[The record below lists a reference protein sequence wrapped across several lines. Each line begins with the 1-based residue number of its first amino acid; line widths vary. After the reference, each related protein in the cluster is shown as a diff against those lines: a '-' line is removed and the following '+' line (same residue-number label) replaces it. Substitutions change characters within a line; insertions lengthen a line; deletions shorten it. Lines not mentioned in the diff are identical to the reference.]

1 MYAMKFAITFIF
13 LVLELLTLCQASV
26 HPIKIKDK
34 HFVDTVTG
42 KPFFIKG
49 VDYQPGGSSEVNE
62 KQDPLSNPEA
72 CARDILLFQDLGINT
87 VRIYSINPD
96 LNHDACMTMLAM
108 AGIYLIL
115 DVNSPLQNQHLNR
128 YEPWSTFNEFYLE
141 HVFKVVEQFSHYN
154 NTLGFFAGNEIVND
168 KRSAQYSPAYIKEL
182 IGSMKKYISAHS
194 ARTIPVG
201 YSAAD
206 DLSYRISLSEY
217 LECKV
222 EDKPENSVD
231 FYGVNSY
238 QWCGQQTMQT
248 SGYDTLVEAYRSY
261 SKPVF
266 FSEFGCNK
274 VLPRQFQEIDSLFSD
289 EMYSV
294 FSGGLVYEFSQEDN
308 NYGLVEY
315 QDDGKVQL
323 LADFEQLKMHYQNVE
338 FPSMKTLKETVEMQ
352 DAPSCIEDYE
362 NLNIESKIAKNL
374 GSFLVKKGVKVEK
387 GKYIDLHKNQLS
399 PNVTIL
405 CVDGS
410 SWDGPKRIEVVQ
422 SLTSSDQQEGGEEDE
437 EGERDELKR
446 KHRNSGSMIGPLVP
460 PGLFLLFYILN
471 ILF

>member
-1 MYAMKFAITFIF
+1 MMVISSTFIF
-13 LVLELLTLCQASV
+13 LILELVVLCEASV
-26 HPIKIKDK
+26 HTIQIKDK

-49 VDYQPGGSSEVNE
+49 VDYQPGGSSDVSE
-62 KQDPLSNPEA
+62 KQDPLSNPDA
-72 CARDILLFQDLGINT
+72 CARDILLFQELGINT

-128 YEPWSTFNEFYLE
+128 YEPWTTYNEVYLE

-182 IGSMKKYISAHS
+182 IGTMKNYISAHS
-194 ARTIPVG
+194 PRTIPVG

-206 DLSYRISLSEY
+206 DLNYRVSLSEY
-217 LECKV
+217 LECKDD
-222 EDKPENSVD
+222 DKPENSVD

-248 SGYDTLVEAYRSY
+248 SGYDTLVDAYRSY

-274 VLPRQFQEIDSLFSD
+274 VLPRQFQEIGYLFSE

-294 FSGGLVYEFSQEDN
+294 FCGGLVYEFSQEDN

-315 QDDGKVQL
+315 QEDDSVQL
-323 LADFEQLKMHYQNVE
+323 LEDFEKLKSHYQNIE
-338 FPSMKTLKETVEMQ
+338 FPSMKTLKETVQMEET
-352 DAPSCIEDYE
+352 PSCAEDYE
-362 NLNIESKIAKNL
+362 NLKIESKIAKNL
-374 GSFLVKKGVKVEK
+374 GSSLIKKGVKVEK
-387 GKYIDLHKNQLS
+387 GKYIDIHENQLS
-399 PNVTIL
+399 TNVTIL
-405 CVDGS
+405 DKHGDR
-410 SWDGPKRIEVVQ
+410 WNGPKKIEIRQ
-422 SLTSSDQQEGGEEDE
+422 SLTLSDLEGEEQEDGDE
-437 EGERDELKR
+437 DKDELKR
-446 KHRNSGSMIGPLVP
+446 KHRNSASISGPLLP
-460 PGLFLLFYILN
+460 LGLCLLFFTFS
-471 ILF
+471 LFF

>member
-1 MYAMKFAITFIF
+1 MMVFVGTYVFVVFG
-13 LVLELLTLCQASV
+13 LLALCQASI
-26 HPIKIKDK
+26 HTIKIKDK

-49 VDYQPGGSSEVNE
+49 VDYQPGGSSDVSE
-62 KQDPLSNPEA
+62 KQDPLSNPKV

-96 LNHDACMTMLAM
+96 LNHDACMTMLAL

-128 YEPWSTFNEFYLE
+128 YEPWTTYNEVYLE

-182 IGSMKKYISAHS
+182 IGSMKNYISAHS
-194 ARTIPVG
+194 PRTIPVG

-206 DLSYRISLSEY
+206 DLSYRVSLSEY

-222 EDKPENSVD
+222 DGKPENSVD

-248 SGYDTLVEAYRSY
+248 SGYNTLVDAYRSY

-274 VLPRQFQEIDSLFSD
+274 VLPREFQEIDSLFSED
-289 EMYSV
+289 MYSV
-294 FSGGLVYEFSQEDN
+294 FCGGLVYEFSQEDN

-315 QDDGKVQL
+315 QKDDTVKL
-323 LADFEQLKMHYQNVE
+323 LADFERLKSHYQNVE
-338 FPSMKTLKETVEMQ
+338 FPSMKTLKDTVEIEGT
-352 DAPSCIEDYE
+352 PSCIDEYE
-362 NLNIESKIAKNL
+362 NLNIESKIDNNL
-374 GSFLVKKGVKVEK
+374 GSSLIKKGVKVEK
-387 GKYIDLHKNQLS
+387 GKYIDIHDKQLS
-399 PNVTIL
+399 TNVTIL
-405 CVDGS
+405 DMHGDN
-410 SWDGPKRIEVVQ
+410 WEGPSKIEIRQ
-422 SLTSSDQQEGGEEDE
+422 SMTFSDD
-437 EGERDELKR
+437 EGEKEEEEEEEKDDLKR
-446 KHRNSGSMIGPLVP
+446 KHRNSASIIGPLVP
-460 PGLFLLFYILN
+460 LGLFLFFYILH
-471 ILF
+471 IIF